1 MAPKGRSA
9 TGPGK
14 TIVSLYFDT
23 DLVKRIDRLAAS
35 QDVSRSKWIEAI
47 VSERID
53 DEEMTVR
60 VMTDPV
66 VAPAMMSALAK
77 PEILRAMTSIM
88 REQLTDEQL
97 SLFSQVMH
105 TAGEHASKRAAKR
118 TAAKRTPRAVKR
130 QKRVKS

>member
-1 MAPKGRSA
+1 MSPKGRSA

-14 TIVSLYFDT
+14 TIVSLYFDA

-35 QDVSRSKWIEAI
+35 HDISRSKWIEAI
-47 VSERID
+47 VAERID
-53 DEEMTVR
+53 DEELSVR

-66 VAPAMMSALAK
+66 VAPAMMNALAK
-77 PEILRAMTSIM
+77 PEILRAMTGIL

-105 TAGEHASKRAAKR
+105 TAGEQATKRAKR
-118 TAAKRTPRAVKR
+118 TAAKRDARAAKR
-130 QKRVKS
+130 RRPKS